1 MEWTLILSGFAL
13 GFSVCSCI
21 FSLWNFIEN
30 VLKGRKEKSEQPD
43 EEYERADDD
52 KE

>member
-1 MEWTLILSGFAL
+1 MEWTLILSGFPL

-30 VLKGRKEKSEQPD
+30 VLKGRKEKNERPD
-43 EEYERADDD
+43 DEHEGGD